1 MRNAGQMTISK
12 THPRLEQIIQELR
25 RRFRYLSHL
34 ADGQPF
40 SLVLL
45 DSKDLNLNEDT
56 FLKFKSQIVQRQ
68 KRKVQK
74 DKEENKAF
82 QKFEV
87 SFQES
92 NRSSQSSR
100 SFQPTLFFR
109 SFMTEN
115 FTENMHQQRFPC
127 LHMKCFLTLK
137 KI

>member
-87 SFQES
+87 SIS
-92 NRSSQSSR
+92 NEVKWGVCSR
-100 SFQPTLFFR
+100 WSEQVV
-109 SFMTEN
+109 
-115 FTENMHQQRFPC
+115 
-127 LHMKCFLTLK
+127 
-137 KI
+137 

>member
-1 MRNAGQMTISK
+1 M
-12 THPRLEQIIQELR
+12 
-25 RRFRYLSHL
+25 

-92 NRSSQSSR
+92 NRSPKVAGLSNQ
-100 SFQPTLFFR
+100 LY
-109 SFMTEN
+109 EY
-115 FTENMHQQRFPC
+115 
-127 LHMKCFLTLK
+127 FLGVL
-137 KI
+137 

>member
-1 MRNAGQMTISK
+1 M
-12 THPRLEQIIQELR
+12 
-25 RRFRYLSHL
+25 SHL

-87 SFQES
+87 ST
-92 NRSSQSSR
+92 R
-100 SFQPTLFFR
+100 SFQSTR
-109 SFMTEN
+109 FMN
-115 FTENMHQQRFPC
+115 II
-127 LHMKCFLTLK
+127 LGVL
-137 KI
+137 

>member
-1 MRNAGQMTISK
+1 M
-12 THPRLEQIIQELR
+12 
-25 RRFRYLSHL
+25 SHL

-45 DSKDLNLNEDT
+45 DSKDLNLNEET

-87 SFQES
+87 SFSTKVNGVDEII
-92 NRSSQSSR
+92 
-100 SFQPTLFFR
+100 LGV
-109 SFMTEN
+109 
-115 FTENMHQQRFPC
+115 
-127 LHMKCFLTLK
+127 L
-137 KI
+137 